1 MEPNNEG
8 VIFYLISDSVGETI
22 QRNLSAVIS
31 QFPSLHVKEVKRY
44 AFVESV
50 KQLEDILQQLLKD
63 QGMLLLSLVN
73 PELVKHATCFCQE
86 KDLPYVDYMTPLTRL
101 ITEKTGVLPIET
113 PGAMHQLN
121 KAYFKRIEAIEFAV
135 KYDDGKD
142 VRGFKEADF
151 VLIGISRTSKTPLS
165 MYLANMNYKV
175 ANLPLVPEVPL
186 PDELFDVPAHKIIG
200 LTNSVDCL
208 LRVRKTRLKAFGLKE
223 ESSYTNVTRIQEEL
237 IYASHVFKQLGIVPI
252 DVHDKSIEETAM
264 IIEMNQ

>member
-1 MEPNNEG
+1 MEQNKEG

-31 QFPSLHVKEVKRY
+31 QFPTLHVKEVKRF
-44 AFVESV
+44 AFVEDL
-50 KQLEDILQQLLKD
+50 KQLEDILQDLLTD

-73 PELVKHATCFCQE
+73 PKLVKFASNFCRE
-86 KDLPYVDYMTPLTRL
+86 KGLSYVDYMSPLTNL
-101 ITEKTGVLPIET
+101 ITAKSGIAPIET
-113 PGAMHQLN
+113 PGALHQLN
-121 KAYFKRIEAIEFAV
+121 KEYFKRIEAIEFAV

-151 VLIGISRTSKTPLS
+151 VLLGISRTSKTPLS

-186 PDELFDVPAHKIIG
+186 PDELFDLPTHKIIG

-264 IIEMNQ
+264 IIEMGH

>member
-1 MEPNNEG
+1 MEQNNEG

-31 QFPSLHVKEVKRY
+31 QFPSLHVTEVKRY
-44 AFVESV
+44 AFIEDV
-50 KQLEDILQQLLKD
+50 KQLDGILQQLLKN
-63 QGMLLLSLVN
+63 QGMLLMSLVD
-73 PELVKHATCFCQE
+73 PKLVAHATTFCE
-86 KDLPYVDYMTPLTRL
+86 ANNLPYVDYMTPLTRL
-101 ITEKTGVLPIET
+101 IIEKTDVLPIET

-121 KAYFKRIEAIEFAV
+121 KEYFKRIEAIEFAV

-142 VRGFKEADF
+142 VRGFKEADY
-151 VLIGISRTSKTPLS
+151 VILGISRTSKTPLS

-186 PDELFDVPAHKIIG
+186 PDELFDVPSHKIIG
-200 LTNSVDCL
+200 LTNSIDCL
-208 LRVRKTRLKAFGLKE
+208 LRVRKTRLKAFGLHE
-223 ESSYTNVTRIQEEL
+223 DTSYTNVTRIQEEL

-264 IIEMNQ
+264 IIEMGQ